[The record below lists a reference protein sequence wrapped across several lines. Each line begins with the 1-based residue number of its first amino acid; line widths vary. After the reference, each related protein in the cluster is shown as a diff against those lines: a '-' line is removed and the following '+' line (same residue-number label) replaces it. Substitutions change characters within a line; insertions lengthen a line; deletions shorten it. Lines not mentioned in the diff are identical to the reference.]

1 MQFEHCSNNITLFK
15 VRLLISYLHH
25 PPNVLHI
32 VNMLVHVQ
40 IISSWLQERQL
51 ARRIRDEMAI
61 VLVPLKRFTLKGYL
75 YFDQYESKHP
85 HWVRLQKK
93 KFIGKMGKIESCVHT
108 VNPEQ
113 TSCAESL
120 PSFLIFCVTKSLL
133 SIAERSRK
141 CGEISPRTSLGIFEK
156 RLVFLFIITHVLHIY
171 IQKEKKKKTCKMR
184 KKSHLHHLHK

>member
-1 MQFEHCSNNITLFK
+1 
-15 VRLLISYLHH
+15 
-25 PPNVLHI
+25 
-32 VNMLVHVQ
+32 
-40 IISSWLQERQL
+40 
-51 ARRIRDEMAI
+51 
-61 VLVPLKRFTLKGYL
+61 
-75 YFDQYESKHP
+75 
-85 HWVRLQKK
+85 VRLQKK
-93 KFIGKMGKIESCVHT
+93 KFIGKMGKIESGVHT

-113 TSCAESL
+113 TSCAESS

-184 KKSHLHHLHK
+184 KKSHLQHLHK